1 MGEAILC
8 RTKQKKYQTA
18 VFCFNAFL
26 MPPPPN
32 ISTAS
37 IGDTGPSWGGG
48 GQGARGVCRLTWAQA
63 AICHPAPA
71 SLILILRPARPS
83 RPAVSPPQKGFLLG
97 GGGCG
102 AGGDKGGEELWEL
115 GSSTERPFDPVP
127 DRQHRVCSLPPA
139 PPLSLSFISHTDP
152 RG

>member
-1 MGEAILC
+1 MLAPLGL
-8 RTKQKKYQTA
+8 
-18 VFCFNAFL
+18 
-26 MPPPPN
+26 
-32 ISTAS
+32 
-37 IGDTGPSWGGG
+37 G

-97 GGGCG
+97 GVGLGET
-102 AGGDKGGEELWEL
+102 KGGRSC
-115 GSSTERPFDPVP
+115 GSSTVRPFDPVP
-127 DRQHRVCSLPPA
+127 DRQHRVCSLPP
-139 PPLSLSFISHTDP
+139 PPPLSFISHTDP